1 MKLLRG
7 SQSGSRP
14 QQSTVVTV
22 GNFDGVHL
30 GHQQLLSALRD
41 YGFKHQLETAVVL
54 FEPQPKEYFLGT
66 EAPPRLSSLREKL
79 TLLKAF
85 GIDWV
90 WVVRFNQ
97 AFAAQTPEAFIDR
110 YLVEGLKAR
119 HVVVGDDFRFGSQR
133 RGDLALLQAV
143 GRDHQFSAEG
153 TGSFVAADQRVS
165 STAIRDALLAGDM
178 ALAESLL
185 GRPYSLA
192 GRVIHGQQLGRKL
205 GFPTANIGLGRYR
218 RAVNGVYSVWVQI
231 GERAERLPGVANV
244 GVKPSFS
251 HLAPLLEVHLLD
263 QSIDLYGQVLNVEFV
278 EKIRDARKFDTLADL
293 QAHIQ
298 KDTETARAQLARQ
311 RNE

>member
-7 SQSGSRP
+7 SQSDVRP

-41 YGFKHQLETAVVL
+41 YGLKHQLATAVVL
-54 FEPQPKEYFLGT
+54 FEPQPKEYFLGA

-79 TLLKAF
+79 SLLKAF

-110 YLVEGLKAR
+110 YLVEGLNAQ

-143 GRDHQFSAEG
+143 GRAHKFTAEG

-165 STAIRDALLAGDM
+165 STAIRDALVAGDM

-218 RAVNGVYSVWVQI
+218 RAVNGVYSVRVQV
-231 GERAERLPGVANV
+231 GDAVERLSGVANV

-293 QAHIQ
+293 QANIQ